1 MKEEYMQNNKKL
13 LSFKCSHCG
22 KSNEFCEV
30 NSNCEK
36 EESLDN
42 FSMFFILEQKPNP
55 NIPKK
60 FYIIKYIVDYIFF
73 LLTMGAVILF
83 FIGMYDLSK
92 GESNFYIDFLFKIL
106 NIEKI
111 DSYTELFLLYLT
123 NLLPSSF
130 IFLLFLFIELFI
142 DCYVEISAKKKTLRE
157 ENIDRGCH

>member
-1 MKEEYMQNNKKL
+1 MENNKNL

-36 EESLDN
+36 EESKEESLDN
-42 FSMFFILEQKPNP
+42 FSMFFIFEQKPNP

-60 FYIIKYIVDYIFF
+60 FYIIKYIVSYIFF
-73 LLTMGAVILF
+73 LLTMGAVILS

-111 DSYTELFLLYLT
+111 DSYTELFSLYLT
-123 NLLPSSF
+123 NLLPFSF
-130 IFLLFLFIELFI
+130 IILLFLFIELFI
-142 DCYVEISAKKKTLRE
+142 DCYVEISAKKKTLKK
-157 ENIDRGCH
+157 ENINRGCH